1 MENKEIKFILLTSGN
16 STITGA
22 TALTSAT
29 VEEAIAG
36 KYATGTQLPIV
47 FIEDKQK
54 IYLDGEFYG
63 TSNADIKDI
72 QNKLSNHE
80 TRIVANATAIDN
92 ILSPAIEALQS
103 AVGATSDTASSDGS
117 IYARITKLVSDLN
130 NEVATR
136 ENAVSTLESNVRA
149 FTVNGE
155 AFGASGAITIDASD
169 IKIGSN
175 LPDPSITN
183 VTNTSTITYA
193 LSQLKQDIL
202 EVASGIAAGSSSSAD
217 AAAQAMA
224 EARKHTQV
232 NAGTGITVIYTPST
246 NNVGNIYTVSV
257 TDNIATKTYVDNK
270 AQAEATAAYTQAVT
284 NLTGATS
291 DAVTAITIYGARNY
305 AKDLTDKLSAAL
317 TGLSTAHLELIE
329 QIKREIE
336 NPDGASGIIET
347 FLDKLLTV
355 GAGFNGIDGGTT
367 GVTGTIKNYID
378 SNVTALSTA
387 IANAQNNANSSIK
400 SVNGLTGDTNG
411 AVIVGATDVLMT
423 NYTAATGAVAS
434 TDSVLTAIAKVEQ
447 HSIDGVNAAAT
458 AQASA
463 NVAINNAATA
473 QTTADKAINLL
484 SWVII

>member
-1 MENKEIKFILLTSGN
+1 MEIKFILLTSGN

-36 KYATGTQLPIV
+36 KYATGAQLPIV

-54 IYLDGEFYG
+54 IYLDGKFYG
-63 TSNADIKDI
+63 TSNTDIKVI
-72 QNKLSNHE
+72 QDKLSNHE

-92 ILSPAIEALQS
+92 ILSPAIDVLQS

-149 FTVNGE
+149 FTVNGN
-155 AFGASGAITIDASD
+155 AFGNSGAITINASD
-169 IKIGSN
+169 IKIG
-175 LPDPSITN
+175 LTGIPSITN
-183 VTNTSTITYA
+183 VTDDSTITEA

-202 EVASGIAAGSSSSAD
+202 DVASGLTAGSSSSAD

-224 EARKHTQV
+224 EARKHTKV
-232 NAGTGITVIYTPST
+232 TGGTGITVSHTAAT
-246 NNVGNIYTVSV
+246 DNAGNIYTVSV
-257 TDNIATKTYVDNK
+257 NDNIAAKTYVDTK

>member
-1 MENKEIKFILLTSGN
+1 MDSFKFHGKLYEVANETNVPHRVVTNVSQDIKNLDK
-16 STITGA
+16 TITIGQAFLNEEQTLDGGTQQTLQLAFDENQLKGPEGPQGKVGPAPEIGA
-22 TALTSAT
+22 TT
-29 VEEAIAG
+29 
-36 KYATGTQLPIV
+36 
-47 FIEDKQK
+47 IEMYQYD
-54 IYLDGEFYG
+54 G
-63 TSNADIKDI
+63 TSPTIEVNQQEDS
-72 QNKLSNHE
+72 KLNFNFKLPHPS
-80 TRIVANATAIDN
+80 
-92 ILSPAIEALQS
+92 LS
-103 AVGATSDTASSDGS
+103 
-117 IYARITKLVSDLN
+117 
-130 NEVATR
+130 
-136 ENAVSTLESNVRA
+136 
-149 FTVNGE
+149 
-155 AFGASGAITIDASD
+155 
-169 IKIGSN
+169 
-175 LPDPSITN
+175 
-183 VTNTSTITYA
+183 
-193 LSQLKQDIL
+193 
-202 EVASGIAAGSSSSAD
+202 
-217 AAAQAMA
+217 
-224 EARKHTQV
+224 
-232 NAGTGITVIYTPST
+232 
-246 NNVGNIYTVSV
+246 VGNIYTVSV
-257 TDNIATKTYVDNK
+257 NDNIATKTYVDNK

-284 NLTGATS
+284 NLTGAAS

-317 TGLSTAHLELIE
+317 TGLSAAHLELIE

-378 SNVTALSTA
+378 SNETALSTA

-463 NVAINNAATA
+463 NIAINNAATA